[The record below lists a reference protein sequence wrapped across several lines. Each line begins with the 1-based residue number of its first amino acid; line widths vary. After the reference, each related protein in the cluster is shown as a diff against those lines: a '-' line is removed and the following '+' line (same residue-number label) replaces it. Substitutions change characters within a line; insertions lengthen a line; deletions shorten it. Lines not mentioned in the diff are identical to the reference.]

1 MYFNPY
7 AAGYRIQKLRK
18 AHGLTQEEAAIK
30 LNISD
35 RHMRSLEKALMHRWT
50 CLLRLQYILMSLWIT
65 SFLGK
70 LKQKL
75 SWHSVKKSMTRSR
88 L

>member
-35 RHMRSLEKALMHRWT
+35 RHMRSLEKGTYAPLDLFVEIRD
-50 CLLRLQYILMSLWIT
+50 
-65 SFLGK
+65 
-70 LKQKL
+70 
-75 SWHSVKKSMTRSR
+75 
-88 L
+88 